1 MAPAAEHGLSPEQ
14 VGCTHFGCLSRPL
27 RAPCARSHAFH
38 FFVMHRSRNSKSCSI
53 RWTTTAEGTLMLRS
67 FQVGYAMKMYVAL
80 LRTRAVTE
88 PARHDRARC
97 VSHASSAR
105 LDVLRYACR
114 QSCSTTWG

>member
-1 MAPAAEHGLSPEQ
+1 
-14 VGCTHFGCLSRPL
+14 
-27 RAPCARSHAFH
+27 
-38 FFVMHRSRNSKSCSI
+38 
-53 RWTTTAEGTLMLRS
+53 MLRS